1 MTPSRPKPP
10 RSAVPPPP
18 PGQGGIARGFLAFLF
33 LPIYLVWTAVRAFTV
48 WVWHAP
54 RFIKVIMAVVA
65 LAAAGGLAIA
75 ARKLFRYQTINT
87 NYIWAEFGSAA
98 QTSDVEGMSAALRK
112 IIAIKPD
119 DVYARSRL
127 HALESGEAEAEDGK
141 MCWLMTRVHLMKN
154 QFEDAVREAR
164 KCLQSEPK
172 DWLSHCVLAKDA
184 MNRNDAAAAASHLDL
199 VANPDVTP
207 TKPDL
212 GMILFAIE
220 LREKAG
226 LDCADL
232 RAFLLSRVM
241 PNLKN
246 INLSQIRA
254 SGKIQIVYSYAT
266 SVASIPDVTLVTTLQ
281 YWAFSAQLADQTL
294 AEAAE
299 EKNATVLNQLAS
311 LQSVLA
317 LCITRFT
324 KNGLVRDEEAAEMMR
339 EVDARGEAAWRALR
353 NVTPN
358 DPNAYAGTAA
368 YLLKADKFKEA
379 DEEIAAG
386 LKLAG
391 PYPQLVRLYVVVAA
405 RRDRSEDAL
414 KLALAVANKYPE
426 MGPAW
431 QVVVEAAVA
440 ARRRDIAIQACQ
452 EVRKSKPDLPWAN
465 GVEGALWLET
475 GDAHKALQILTKIPI
490 ETRATTPFIAKA
502 YARALAASGN
512 DSLAPE
518 FVRSVISEAE
528 SKNQPALARSV
539 VMGLAEAPPSASRAD
554 FIVEQLDRILAKWS
568 SDPELQLECVWAR
581 ANALYQSAELSTPRW
596 EPSRLERAIRAY
608 DSLTFQFPKD
618 PRGHMRLAQL
628 KLYGQKQPGNAIDHV
643 VKLAKFP
650 DPTLEARETMG
661 AVYIAQKKYDDAVAI
676 LEPIGRLPTVT
687 GFCLT
692 QLALAYHG
700 KGDGVQAK
708 RVLQRASVLPMN
720 DRERDEYRLAAVAI
734 TRE

>member
-10 RSAVPPPP
+10 RPSVPAP
-18 PGQGGIARGFLAFLF
+18 PGQGGFVRGFLAFLF
-33 LPIYLVWTAVRAFTV
+33 LPVYLVWTAARAFAV

-54 RFIKVIMAVVA
+54 RFIKLIMFVVL
-65 LAAAGGLAIA
+65 LAAAGGLAVA

-87 NYIWAEFGSAA
+87 NYMWAEFGNAA
-98 QTSDVEGMSAALRK
+98 QTSDVEGMTAALNK
-112 IIAIKPD
+112 IISVKPD

-127 HALESGEAEAEDGK
+127 RALETGEAEVDDGK
-141 MCWLMTRVHLMKN
+141 MCWLLTRVHLMKN
-154 QFEDAVREAR
+154 QFPEAVREAR

-184 MNRNDAAAAASHLDL
+184 LNRNDAAAAAGHLDL
-199 VANPDVTP
+199 VANPDTSP

-266 SVASIPDVTLVTTLQ
+266 SVASIPDVTLVTTMQ

-299 EKNATVLNQLAS
+299 DKNAAVLNQLAS

-317 LCITRFT
+317 FCITRFS
-324 KNGLVRDEEAAEMMR
+324 KNGLVREDEAAEMTR

-353 NVTPN
+353 GITPT

-368 YLLKADKFKEA
+368 YLLKAEKYDEA
-379 DEEIAAG
+379 EAEIAAG
-386 LKLAG
+386 LKAAG

-405 RRDRSEDAL
+405 KRDRSEDAL
-414 KLALAVANKYPE
+414 KLALAVANKNPE
-426 MGPAW
+426 LAQAW

-475 GDAHKALQILTKIPI
+475 GDAHKALQILSKIPI
-490 ETRATTPFIAKA
+490 ETRATTPFIARA
-502 YARALAASGN
+502 YAKALAASGN
-512 DSLAPE
+512 EILSPQ
-518 FVRSVISEAE
+518 FVRNVISEAE
-528 SKNQPALARSV
+528 SKNQPLLARSV
-539 VMGLAEAPPSASRAD
+539 VMGMAEAPPTASRAD
-554 FIVEQLDRILAKWS
+554 FVVEQLDRILAKWS
-568 SDPELQLECVWAR
+568 SDPELQLEGSWAR

-628 KLYGQKQPGNAIDHV
+628 KLYGQKKPGNAIDHA
-643 VKLAKFP
+643 VKLRQLP
-650 DPTLEARETMG
+650 DPTIEARETMG
-661 AVYIAQKKYDDAVAI
+661 AVYVAQKKYDDAVAI
-676 LEPIGRLPTVT
+676 LEPVGRLPTVS

-700 KGDGVQAK
+700 QGDSVQAK